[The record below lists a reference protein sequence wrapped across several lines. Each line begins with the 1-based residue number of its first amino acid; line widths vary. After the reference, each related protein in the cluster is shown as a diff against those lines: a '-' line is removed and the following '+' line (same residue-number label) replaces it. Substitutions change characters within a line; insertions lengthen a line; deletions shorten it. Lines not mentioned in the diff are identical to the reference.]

1 MLCWN
6 ISDVQFN
13 GKYYPLER
21 DSVEIMKSLGMAYMQ
36 RYKMVLSGPVQS
48 KNVKKHTR
56 LPPTK
61 NFCGLRGNFKNMNQF
76 FVFINQIKLERFN
89 GRF

>member
-56 LPPTK
+56 LPSTK
-61 NFCGLRGNFKNMNQF
+61 NFCGLRGNFKKYEPIFCFYKPDQ
-76 FVFINQIKLERFN
+76 VGEV
-89 GRF
+89 